1 MVGSLPLGKS
11 QALNIVCR
19 SDIAIYDA
27 CYVALAH
34 ALKGTLAT
42 FDVDLMKR
50 TKKHFPIPVYAFP
63 SE

>member
-1 MVGSLPLGKS
+1 MDI
-11 QALNIVCR
+11 AYR

-27 CYVALAH
+27 CYVALAR
-34 ALKGTLAT
+34 ALKATLAT

-50 TKKHFPIPVYAFP
+50 AKKHYSILFYAFP